1 MPPSDPRP
9 GLTSETPGSDGGEEC
24 ITCGACCFS
33 RLATY
38 VRVDGDDYARLGD
51 FAEDLV
57 WFEGNRAYLVMIDG
71 RCSALDIVMSEGRG
85 PPRFVCRVYDAR
97 PRVCRE
103 VHRGSPACDGERA
116 EKSDRP
122 RAAAQSR
129 VFLRVEKESSSRKRP

>member
-1 MPPSDPRP
+1 MPPADPRP
-9 GLTSETPGSDGGEEC
+9 DLTHERPGSDGGEEC

-38 VRVDGDDYARLGD
+38 VRIDGDDYERLGES
-51 FAEDLV
+51 AEELV
-57 WFEGNRAYLVMIDG
+57 WFEENRAYLIMLDG
-71 RCSALDIVMSEGRG
+71 RCSALEVLPEGRAA
-85 PPRFVCRVYDAR
+85 PRFVCRIYDRR

-103 VHRGSPACDGERA
+103 VHRGSPACEGERA

-122 RAAAQSR
+122 REAAQSL